1 MITGCSIIYTI
12 SIPECIK
19 IAQSLKDHFGDSKVG
34 IYHSQMSSEDKK
46 SNSQLFKNGT
56 IKFIVATNAFGM
68 GINIDNVRIIIHTS
82 FPLSLDNYIQEIG
95 RARRNGNLAHSFIFY
110 AKGDTRSL
118 LIILTAGR
126 EEESIDKI
134 EYTEIIYRQNYLNKG
149 KKNILEMSLI
159 CKNIYECRQQ
169 IVYQPYL
176 WSNDPDIL
184 ECGECDNC
192 KRREAD
198 EAVWYDIKV
207 EALRLIK
214 IVQEL
219 VLRGR
224 NPNLQFSHITIHD
237 IVDVFC
243 STKNVNV
250 RDKDLTSL
258 KEYGYNKNNVIKLE
272 IELKSWKEGSSSLM
286 DSCYIIGTIN
296 MAIEYIENNN

>member
-95 RARRNGNLAHSFIFY
+95 RARRDGNLAHSFIFY

-126 EEESIDKI
+126 E
-134 EYTEIIYRQNYLNKG
+134 
-149 KKNILEMSLI
+149 EMSLI